1 MNTFFSLVKKESLS
15 ILRDPRTILINIFIP
30 IVLLVL
36 FGFAISNEVNSV
48 RIAAV
53 VTRHTPQ
60 TREILERL
68 RQNRYFDFKGLTAA
82 ADIDPMMQRG
92 EIDGALILRPVGDTL
107 ESQIIVDAS
116 NASIAQSSVIYIR
129 SVLNQGAA
137 GMPVTIRTLYNPQLR
152 SSYNFVPGIMGMI
165 FILIC
170 AIMTSVA
177 IVSEKESGTM
187 DLLTVSPARPAT
199 IILGKLLPYFVMA
212 CIILAVM
219 LLMAYT
225 VLGLPPT
232 SQILHVVWISILYVV
247 LSLSIGM
254 LISTVAKDQVSAL
267 MMSAMMFMVPVIMF
281 SGMMFPIDNM
291 PLPLQ
296 WFSCIIPAR
305 WYISA
310 IRQLMIQQLPLSYV
324 TTEIAVLCAMTLFF
338 LLVAVRKMTKD

>member
-1 MNTFFSLVKKESLS
+1 MNTFYWLVKKESLG
-15 ILRDPRTILINIFIP
+15 ILRDPRTILINIFMP

-53 VTRHTPQ
+53 VSNHSPQ

-68 RQNRYFDFKGLTAA
+68 RANRYFDFKGLSDA
-82 ADIDPMMQRG
+82 ADIDQMMKRG
-92 EIDGALILRPVGDTL
+92 EIDGAVILRSVGNGL
-107 ESQIIVDAS
+107 ESQLIVDAS
-116 NASIAQSSVIYIR
+116 NTTVAQSSVIYIQ
-129 SVLNQGAA
+129 SVLNQDAPN
-137 GMPVTIRTLYNPQLR
+137 MPVNIRTLYNPQLK

-170 AIMTSVA
+170 AIMNSVS
-177 IVSEKESGTM
+177 IVSEKESGTI
-187 DLLTVSPARPAT
+187 DLLTVSPARPII
-199 IILGKLLPYFVMA
+199 IILGKLMPYLLMA
-212 CIILAVM
+212 CTILAITLV
-219 LLMAYT
+219 MAYT

-232 SQILHVVWISILYVV
+232 TQIFHVIWISVLYMI

-254 LISTVAKDQVSAL
+254 LISTFAKDQVSAL

-310 IRQLMIQQLPLSYV
+310 IRQLMIQQLPIHYV
-324 TTEIAVLCAMTLFF
+324 TTEIAVLCGMTLFF
-338 LLVAVRKMTKD
+338 LTVAVRKMTKK